1 MRSDTVRARFGRLVT
16 EAAIRAGYDLDK
28 RGTKA
33 VLARDMGMTETAVGR
48 MLSGQT
54 LPDPW
59 AYERIAQVVHLELR
73 DLLIESGIASPEA
86 LSTPSQTGATGVGS
100 DSITPEDAADALG
113 LTDPVAREMVA
124 AGLERQRRIQAA
136 EREADADAG
145 GSATAQM

>member
-1 MRSDTVRARFGRLVT
+1 MRSESVRARFGRLVA
-16 EAAIRAGYDLDK
+16 EAASKAGYDLTK

-73 DLLIESGIASPEA
+73 DLLIESGIASPES

-100 DSITPEDAADALG
+100 DSITLDDVATALG

-124 AGLERQRRIQAA
+124 AGLERQRRIQDA
-136 EREADADAG
+136 EREAGDAG
-145 GSATAQM
+145 GGAAAQM